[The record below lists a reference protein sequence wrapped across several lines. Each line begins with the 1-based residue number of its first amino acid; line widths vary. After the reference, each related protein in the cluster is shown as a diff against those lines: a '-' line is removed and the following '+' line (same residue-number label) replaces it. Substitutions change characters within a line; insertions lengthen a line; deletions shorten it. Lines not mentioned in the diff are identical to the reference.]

1 MIVLDTHAWVWWA
14 TSSPSL
20 SARATRAIRA
30 DQTLYVSAISC
41 WEVAMLVAK
50 GRLVFDRDVEL
61 WLDLALKLPGIELV
75 PISPT
80 IAVRSSRLE
89 ERFLGD
95 PADCIIV
102 ATALEYGC
110 AIVSKD
116 ERIRRYRRV
125 RAIW

>member
-1 MIVLDTHAWVWWA
+1 
-14 TSSPSL
+14 
-20 SARATRAIRA
+20 
-30 DQTLYVSAISC
+30 
-41 WEVAMLVAK
+41 MLVAK
-50 GRLVFDRDVEL
+50 GRLIFDRDVEL

-95 PADCIIV
+95 AADCMIV

-116 ERIRRYRRV
+116 QRIRSYSHV